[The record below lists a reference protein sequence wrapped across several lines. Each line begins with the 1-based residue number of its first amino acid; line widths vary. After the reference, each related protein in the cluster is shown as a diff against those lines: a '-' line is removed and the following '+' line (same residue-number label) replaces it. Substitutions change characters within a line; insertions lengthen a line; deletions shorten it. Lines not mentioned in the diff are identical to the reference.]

1 MNRYIKSIAAAL
13 AVSLTLCGCSTETDN
28 GNTPDNTSSVSDTE
42 LLDEAV
48 QPFKDYFSGFLTN
61 DGDKMLF
68 STTPQTFIDEMKSTG
83 KYEEIL
89 SQTVDSLIP
98 VTLGS
103 WEEQYGDNVSV
114 EFLEI
119 TDSTRLS
126 ADQLD
131 LAELC
136 FKYTYFDVNADV
148 EIAEGYEVTYR
159 YEIKGSSESQE
170 GNETACFVRVEN
182 DSWKMISVTAE
193 TLEQYRGAA
202 DIVESEETPEA

>member
-126 ADQLD
+126 EDQLD

-136 FKYTYFDVNADV
+136 YKYGYYDINAEV
-148 EIAEGYEVTYR
+148 EVAEGFEVKFR
-159 YEIKGSSESQE
+159 YSISGSESSVE
-170 GNETACFVRVEN
+170 NELTNCFVRIEN
-182 DSWKMISVTAE
+182 DGWKMISITAAD
-193 TLEQYRGAA
+193 LEQFRGA
-202 DIVESEETPEA
+202 DTMESEETPEA